1 MSVQVEPLR
10 ETEQGRLVKGPVVL
24 VVMDGVA
31 CGPDAEDNAVY
42 LAHTPTL
49 DHLRTGLWTELC
61 AHGLAVGMPSDSDM
75 GNSEVGHNALGAGR
89 VFAQGARLVEEAVQ
103 SGRLFEGEAWKQAVQ
118 RGLDGGAMHFMG
130 LLSDGN
136 VHSHDSHLHAMIHEA
151 AKAGVTRVFAHILTD
166 GRDVPETSALT
177 YVERL
182 EEVLSTSQP
191 DGGTYRIASGGGR
204 MVITMD
210 RYEAEWEMVRRG
222 WETHVKG
229 EGERFASAAE
239 AIETLRERHEVNDQ
253 YLPPFV
259 IADQDGPVGTI
270 QDGDAVLFVNFRG
283 DRAIE
288 MSCAFTEDDFP
299 YFDRGERPDVFF
311 AGMMQYDGDRLIPQ
325 HFLVD
330 PPAINR
336 TMGEFLAANGI
347 GQFAISETQKYGHVT
362 YFWNGNRS
370 DKFDEEL
377 ETYVEVSGDP
387 QPFEQRP
394 WMKAAEITD
403 KTIEAIESGKYGLI
417 RLNFPNGD
425 MVGHTG
431 SLQAAILSVEVVDLC
446 VARLLRAVEKA
457 DGVALVTAD
466 HGNADEMWERNKDGS
481 YKRDEKGRPK
491 PKTSHSLRPVP
502 FAIHA
507 RPEVTRRLQ
516 MASIEKPGLSHV
528 AATALRLLGLEPPE
542 EYDPALVTIV

>member
-1 MSVQVEPLR
+1 
-10 ETEQGRLVKGPVVL
+10 
-24 VVMDGVA
+24 
-31 CGPDAEDNAVY
+31 
-42 LAHTPTL
+42 
-49 DHLRTGLWTELC
+49 
-61 AHGLAVGMPSDSDM
+61 
-75 GNSEVGHNALGAGR
+75 
-89 VFAQGARLVEEAVQ
+89 
-103 SGRLFEGEAWKQAVQ
+103 
-118 RGLDGGAMHFMG
+118 
-130 LLSDGN
+130 
-136 VHSHDSHLHAMIHEA
+136 
-151 AKAGVTRVFAHILTD
+151 
-166 GRDVPETSALT
+166 
-177 YVERL
+177 
-182 EEVLSTSQP
+182 
-191 DGGTYRIASGGGR
+191 
-204 MVITMD
+204 
-210 RYEAEWEMVRRG
+210 
-222 WETHVKG
+222 
-229 EGERFASAAE
+229 
-239 AIETLRERHEVNDQ
+239 
-253 YLPPFV
+253 
-259 IADQDGPVGTI
+259 
-270 QDGDAVLFVNFRG
+270 
-283 DRAIE
+283 

-299 YFDRGERPDVFF
+299 YFERGERPDVFF

-370 DKFDEEL
+370 GKFDEKL

-403 KTIEAIESGKYGLI
+403 KTIEAIESGQYGLI

-466 HGNADEMWERNKDGS
+466 HGHADEMWERNKDGS

-528 AATALRLLGLEPPE
+528 AATTLRLLGLEPPE